1 MFLNRFLSPDLH
13 KTLVQVQRKQ
23 ITSLKAKMDRDRKWS
38 DRLADHINMGFGSM
52 TFFICH
58 VIFFAGWMLVNTGII
73 SGFTPFD
80 PYPFGFL
87 TMVVSLEA
95 IFLSI
100 FVLISQNRAANI
112 ADVREEVDLQVNVR
126 AEQEIT
132 RLISM
137 IELIHNKLGLEPILD
152 DELSD
157 MKRHTNIWE
166 IQSSVIE
173 EMAEND

>member
-1 MFLNRFLSPDLH
+1 MFLNRFLDPDLH
-13 KTLVQVQRKQ
+13 KTLVKVQRKQ
-23 ITSLKAKMDRDRKWS
+23 ITSLKVKMDHDRSWS
-38 DRLADHINMGFGSM
+38 DRLADRINTGFGSM
-52 TFFICH
+52 GFFVFH
-58 VIFFAGWMLVNTGII
+58 VIFFAGWILLNKGVI
-73 SGFTPFD
+73 SGFEPFD

-100 FVLISQNRAANI
+100 FVLISQNRAAKI
-112 ADVREEVDLQVNVR
+112 EDVREEVDLQVNVR

-137 IELIHNKLGLEPILD
+137 MEAVHNKLGLEPMV
-152 DELSD
+152 DEELKG

-166 IQSSVIE
+166 IQTDVLK
-173 EMAEND
+173 EMQEND